1 MDRIA
6 VDRYIGPV
14 WYDTF
19 ADVVEDFT
27 SGEHVGK
34 NVFTG
39 EYFNELDVFIDHVVL
54 FDVCYRDYLRLHGID
69 ALIDLLCNQAPSLR
83 KETEA
88 IEALRKKVEEWGP
101 LAGYDIQCLSIE
113 DSFTVLGHHFN
124 GLADV
129 PRSVEKY
136 HRHKR
141 NDFDADKFVKREGIH
156 ILCDYE
162 PYPIFDISDA
172 DDDREY
178 RNYFFLPR
186 PFTCDDIS
194 HIDMLPTCGD
204 NFKVSEK
211 MDDISEMP
219 LLYYKGDGP
228 SMLLVTAK

>member
-1 MDRIA
+1 MNRIA

-27 SGEHVGK
+27 SGEHVKK

-54 FDVCYRDYLRLHGID
+54 FNVCYRDYLRLHGIE

-88 IEALRKKVEEWGP
+88 IKALREKVEEWGP
-101 LAGYDIQCLSIE
+101 LADYDIQCLSIE
-113 DSFTVLGHHFN
+113 DSFTVLGHYFY

-129 PRSVEKY
+129 LRSVEKY

-141 NDFDADKFVKREGIH
+141 NDFDAGKFVKRDDIH

-172 DDDREY
+172 GDDREY
-178 RNYFFLPR
+178 RNFFFLSR
-186 PFTCDDIS
+186 PFTSDDIS
-194 HIDMLPTCGD
+194 HIDMLPTKGD
-204 NFKVSEK
+204 NCKVSEQ
-211 MDDISEMP
+211 MNYVSEMP
-219 LLYYKGDGP
+219 LLYYRGDGP